1 MNVVIVGA
9 GVAGLGIGWKLA
21 QAGANVTILERAQA
35 GRGATTAS
43 GGMIAAAAELGHA
56 DTPEAAFAKRAN
68 DLWPDFVAQLEAQ
81 SGISVDY
88 RKSGSLMVALKTG
101 GCPHA
106 HGDAKP
112 DVDKGGHGHGDHG
125 GQPNPHAQGADVA
138 MLTAD
143 QARAMEP
150 MLREDIAGAL
160 WAPHEAQIDTH
171 ALVRALVAAFVK
183 AGGKI
188 LANETAVRIEIEGGR
203 AIGVR
208 TPFALHCADAYVLA
222 AGAWTSRVEGLPPE
236 AVPPV
241 IPIKGEIV
249 VLAPPAGAALPKHVV
264 WGNDIYVVP
273 RGGQLLVGAT
283 MERAGFD
290 TSKTPEAYRWLLRQS
305 AGLMP
310 ALKGWD
316 VAEHWVGLRPA
327 TPDGMPILGPTVVG
341 GLYVASGQ
349 FRNGILF
356 APAVA
361 EAMSRLILE
370 RVMEPPAFDPRRFD
384 GAKPHA
390 PDGVIETAHRAPGKD
405 AGFQEWYTGF

>member
-1 MNVVIVGA
+1 MNVVIIGA

-21 QAGANVTILERAQA
+21 MAGTSVTILERAQA

-43 GGMIAAAAELGHA
+43 GGMIAAAAELGAA
-56 DTPEAAFAKRAN
+56 DSPAAAFAKRAN
-68 DLWPDFVAQLEAQ
+68 DLWPGFVVQLETE
-81 SGISVDY
+81 SGIPVDY
-88 RKSGSLMVALKTG
+88 RKNGSLMVALKTG
-101 GCPHA
+101 GCPHE
-106 HGDAKP
+106 HGDR
-112 DVDKGGHGHGDHG
+112 G
-125 GQPNPHAQGADVA
+125 GQPNPHAQGADIA
-138 MLTAD
+138 MLTAE

-150 MLREDIAGAL
+150 MLSEDTAGAL

-171 ALVRALVAAFVK
+171 ALVRALVTAFVK
-183 AGGKI
+183 AGGTI

-203 AIGVR
+203 AGGVGRAVGVR
-208 TPFALHCADAYVLA
+208 TPFALHRADAYILA

-241 IPIKGEIV
+241 IPIKGEIL
-249 VLAPPAGAALPKHVV
+249 VLAPPAGADLPKHVV
-264 WGNDIYVVP
+264 WGNEIYVVP
-273 RGGQLLVGAT
+273 RTERLLVGAT

-290 TSKTPEAYRWLLRQS
+290 TGKSPEAYRWLLGQS

-310 ALKGWD
+310 ALKGWE
-316 VAEHWVGLRPA
+316 VAEHWAGLRPA
-327 TPDGMPILGPTVVG
+327 TPDGLPILGPTVVE

-370 RVMEPPAFDPRRFD
+370 RVMETPAFDPRRFD
-384 GAKPHA
+384 GAKPHP
-390 PDGVIETAHRAPGKD
+390 PDSVIETAHRAPGKD
-405 AGFQEWYTGF
+405 AGFREWHTGF

>member
-21 QAGANVTILERAQA
+21 KAGAKVTILERAQA
-35 GRGATTAS
+35 GSGATTAS
-43 GGMIAAAAELGHA
+43 AGMIAAAAELDHA
-56 DTPEAAFAKRAN
+56 DAPEAVFAKHAN
-68 DLWPDFVAQLEAQ
+68 DLWPSFVVELEAQ

-88 RKSGSLMVALKTG
+88 RKNGSLMVALKSEQSRQ
-101 GCPHA
+101 HQA
-106 HGDAKP
+106 HGGEHPGAS
-112 DVDKGGHGHGDHG
+112 GD
-125 GQPNPHAQGADVA
+125 QSNPHAQGSDIA
-138 MLTAD
+138 MLTAE

-150 MLREDIAGAL
+150 MLTADIAGAL

-171 ALVRALVAAFVK
+171 ALVRALAAAFVK

-188 LANETAVRIEIEGGR
+188 LPNETAVRVEIEGGR
-203 AIGVR
+203 AVGVR
-208 TPFALHCADAYVLA
+208 TPFTLHRADAYVLA

-249 VLAPPAGAALPKHVV
+249 VLTPPPGAELPKHVV
-264 WGNDIYVVP
+264 WGNEIYVVP
-273 RGGQLLVGAT
+273 RCGRLLVGAT
-283 MERAGFD
+283 AERAGFD
-290 TSKTPEAYRWLLRQS
+290 TGKSAQAYRWLLRQS

-310 ALKGWD
+310 ALEGWE

-327 TPDGMPILGPTVVG
+327 TPDGLPILGPTVVE

-349 FRNGILF
+349 YRNGILF

-361 EAMSRLILE
+361 EVMSRLVLKQD
-370 RVMEPPAFDPRRFD
+370 MEMPVFDPRRFD
-384 GAKPHA
+384 GTKPYA
-390 PDGVIETAHRAPGKD
+390 TDFVIETAHRASGKD
-405 AGFQEWYTGF
+405 SGSQEWHTGF

>member
-1 MNVVIVGA
+1 MNIVIIGA

-21 QAGANVTILERAQA
+21 LAGANVTILERAQA

-68 DLWPDFVAQLEAQ
+68 DLWPGFVAQLEAQ

-106 HGDAKP
+106 HGGAKP
-112 DVDKGGHGHGDHG
+112 EADKGGHDHG
-125 GQPNPHAQGADVA
+125 GQPNPHAQGADIA
-138 MLTAD
+138 MLTAE

-150 MLREDIAGAL
+150 MLSEDIAGAL
-160 WAPHEAQIDTH
+160 WAPHEAQINTH
-171 ALVRALVAAFVK
+171 ALVRALVTAFVK
-183 AGGKI
+183 VGGRI
-188 LANETAVRIEIEGGR
+188 LANETAVRIEIEDGR
-203 AIGVR
+203 AVGVR
-208 TPFALHCADAYVLA
+208 SPFTLHRADAYILA
-222 AGAWTSRVEGLPPE
+222 AGAWTSRVEGLPAE

-241 IPIKGEIV
+241 VPIKGEIV
-249 VLAPPAGAALPKHVV
+249 VLTPPPGSALPKHVV
-264 WGNDIYVVP
+264 WGNEIYVVP
-273 RGGQLLVGAT
+273 RAEQLLVGAT

-290 TSKTPEAYRWLLRQS
+290 TSQSPEAYGWLLRQS

-310 ALKGWD
+310 ALKGWE
-316 VAEHWVGLRPA
+316 VAEHWASLRPA
-327 TPDGMPILGPTVVG
+327 TPDGMPILGPTVVD

-361 EAMSRLILE
+361 EAMARLILE
-370 RVMEPPAFDPRRFD
+370 RVMETPAFDPRRFD
-384 GAKPHA
+384 GAQMHA
-390 PDGVIETAHRAPGKD
+390 PESVVETAHRAPGKD
-405 AGFQEWYTGF
+405 AGFQEWRTGF

>member
-1 MNVVIVGA
+1 MNIVIIGA

-21 QAGANVTILERAQA
+21 LAGANVTILERAQA

-68 DLWPDFVAQLEAQ
+68 DLWPGFVAQLEAQ

-106 HGDAKP
+106 HGGAKP
-112 DVDKGGHGHGDHG
+112 EADKGGHDHG
-125 GQPNPHAQGADVA
+125 GQPNPHAQGADIA
-138 MLTAD
+138 MLTAE

-150 MLREDIAGAL
+150 MLSEDIAGAL
-160 WAPHEAQIDTH
+160 WAPHEAQINTH
-171 ALVRALVAAFVK
+171 ALVRALVTAFVK
-183 AGGKI
+183 VGGRI
-188 LANETAVRIEIEGGR
+188 LANETAVRIEIEDGR
-203 AIGVR
+203 AVGVR
-208 TPFALHCADAYVLA
+208 SPFTLHRADAYILA
-222 AGAWTSRVEGLPPE
+222 AGAWTSRVEGLPAE

-241 IPIKGEIV
+241 VPIKGEIV
-249 VLAPPAGAALPKHVV
+249 VLTPPPGSALPKHVV
-264 WGNDIYVVP
+264 WGNEIYVVP
-273 RGGQLLVGAT
+273 RAEQLLVGAT

-290 TSKTPEAYRWLLRQS
+290 TSQSPEAYGWLLRQS

-310 ALKGWD
+310 ALKGWE
-316 VAEHWVGLRPA
+316 VAEHWASLRPA
-327 TPDGMPILGPTVVG
+327 TPDGMPILGPTVVDG
-341 GLYVASGQ
+341 RYVASGQ

-370 RVMEPPAFDPRRFD
+370 RVMETPAFDPRRFD
-384 GAKPHA
+384 GAKPH
-390 PDGVIETAHRAPGKD
+390 PPGGVIETAHRAPGKD
-405 AGFQEWYTGF
+405 AGFREWHTGF

>member
-1 MNVVIVGA
+1 VEIDMNVVIIGA

-21 QAGANVTILERAQA
+21 KAGASVTILERAQA
-35 GRGATTAS
+35 GRGATTVS
-43 GGMIAAAAELGHA
+43 GGMIAAAAELGQA
-56 DTPEAAFAKRAN
+56 GTPEAAFAKRAN
-68 DLWPDFVAQLEAQ
+68 DLWPGFVAELETE

-88 RKSGSLMVALKTG
+88 RKNGSLMVALEAG
-101 GCPHA
+101 GSPHA
-106 HGDAKP
+106 
-112 DVDKGGHGHGDHG
+112 HGDHG
-125 GQPNPHAQGADVA
+125 GQPNPHAQGADIA
-138 MLTAD
+138 MLTAE

-160 WAPHEAQIDTH
+160 WAPHEAQIDT
-171 ALVRALVAAFVK
+171 RALVQALVTAFAK
-183 AGGKI
+183 AGGII

-203 AIGVR
+203 AFGVR
-208 TPFALHCADAYVLA
+208 TPFALHCADAYILA
-222 AGAWTSRVEGLPPE
+222 AGAWTSRIEGLPPE

-241 IPIKGEIV
+241 IPIKGEIL
-249 VLAPPAGAALPKHVV
+249 VLTAPAGAELPKHVV
-264 WGNDIYVVP
+264 WGNEIYVVP

-290 TSKTPEAYRWLLRQS
+290 TGKSPEAYRWLLRQA

-316 VAEHWVGLRPA
+316 VAEHWAGLRPA
-327 TPDGMPILGPTVVG
+327 TPDGLPILGPTAVE
-341 GLYVASGQ
+341 GLLVASGQ

-361 EAMSRLILE
+361 EVMSRLILE
-370 RVMEPPAFDPRRFD
+370 RVMETPAFDPRRFD
-384 GAKPHA
+384 GAKPYA

-405 AGFQEWYTGF
+405 AGFKEWHTGF

>member
-1 MNVVIVGA
+1 MNIVIIGA

-21 QAGANVTILERAQA
+21 LAGANVTILERAQA

-68 DLWPDFVAQLEAQ
+68 DLWPGFVAQLEAQ

-106 HGDAKP
+106 HGGAKP
-112 DVDKGGHGHGDHG
+112 EADKGGHDHG
-125 GQPNPHAQGADVA
+125 GQPNPHAQGADIA
-138 MLTAD
+138 MLTAE

-150 MLREDIAGAL
+150 MLSEDIAGAL
-160 WAPHEAQIDTH
+160 WAPHEAQINTH
-171 ALVRALVAAFVK
+171 ALVRALVTAFVK
-183 AGGKI
+183 VGGRI
-188 LANETAVRIEIEGGR
+188 LANETAVRIEIEDGR
-203 AIGVR
+203 AVGVR
-208 TPFALHCADAYVLA
+208 SPFTLHRADAYILA
-222 AGAWTSRVEGLPPE
+222 AGAWTSRVEGLPAE

-241 IPIKGEIV
+241 VPIKGEIV
-249 VLAPPAGAALPKHVV
+249 VLTPPPGSALPKHVV
-264 WGNDIYVVP
+264 WGNEIYVVP
-273 RGGQLLVGAT
+273 RAEQLLVGAT

-290 TSKTPEAYRWLLRQS
+290 TSQSPEAYGWLLRQS

-310 ALKGWD
+310 ALKGWE
-316 VAEHWVGLRPA
+316 VAEHWASLRPA
-327 TPDGMPILGPTVVG
+327 TPDGMPILGPTVVD

-370 RVMEPPAFDPRRFD
+370 RVMEMPAFDPRRFD
-384 GAKPHA
+384 GAQTHA
-390 PDGVIETAHRAPGKD
+390 PESVVETAHRATGKD
-405 AGFQEWYTGF
+405 AGFQEWRTGF

>member
-1 MNVVIVGA
+1 MNVVIIGA

-21 QAGANVTILERAQA
+21 QAGASVTILERAQP

-68 DLWPDFVAQLEAQ
+68 DLWSDFVTQLEAQ
-81 SGISVDY
+81 SGVFLDY

-106 HGDAKP
+106 HGGAKP
-112 DVDKGGHGHGDHG
+112 DADKGGHDHG
-125 GQPNPHAQGADVA
+125 GQPNPHAQGADIA
-138 MLTAD
+138 MLTAE

-150 MLREDIAGAL
+150 MLSEDIAGAL
-160 WAPHEAQIDTH
+160 WAPHEATIDTH
-171 ALVRALVAAFVK
+171 ALVRALVTAFVK
-183 AGGKI
+183 AGGTI
-188 LANETAVRIEIEGGR
+188 LANETAVRVEIEGSR
-203 AIGVR
+203 AVGVR
-208 TPFALHCADAYVLA
+208 TPFALHRADAYILA
-222 AGAWTSRVEGLPPE
+222 AGAWTSCVEGLPPE

-249 VLAPPAGAALPKHVV
+249 VLTPPAGANLPKHVV
-264 WGNDIYVVP
+264 WGNEIYVVP
-273 RGGQLLVGAT
+273 RTERLLVGAT

-290 TSKTPEAYRWLLRQS
+290 TGKSSEACRWLLRQS

-310 ALKGWD
+310 VLKGWE
-316 VAEHWVGLRPA
+316 VAEHWAGLRPA
-327 TPDGMPILGPTVVG
+327 TPDGLPILGQTVVE

-361 EAMSRLILE
+361 DALRRFVIGEEISPTLR
-370 RVMEPPAFDPRRFD
+370 AFDPRRFLR
-384 GAKPHA
+384 GLN
-390 PDGVIETAHRAPGKD
+390 
-405 AGFQEWYTGF
+405 